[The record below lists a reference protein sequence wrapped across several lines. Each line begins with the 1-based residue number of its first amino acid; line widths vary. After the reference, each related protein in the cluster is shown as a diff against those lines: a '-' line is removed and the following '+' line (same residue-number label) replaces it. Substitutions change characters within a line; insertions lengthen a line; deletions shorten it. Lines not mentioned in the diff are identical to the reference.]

1 MIEIDT
7 IIKEIKQLSRRPTT
21 IPVFYL
27 HNFDHFVPNV
37 FVLLFE
43 IFLQVGESER
53 VHSSSSHSSD
63 EVTGAGVGGMG
74 GGANINNN
82 NKWEA
87 LSLVPD
93 RDVEGLVTRSVIS
106 SFNIIIIQ

>member
-1 MIEIDT
+1 MF
-7 IIKEIKQLSRRPTT
+7 L
-21 IPVFYL
+21 
-27 HNFDHFVPNV
+27 
-37 FVLLFE
+37 LLFE

-63 EVTGAGVGGMG
+63 EVTGVGGMG
-74 GGANINNN
+74 GGANNNNNN

-93 RDVEGLVTRSVIS
+93 RDVEGLVTR
-106 SFNIIIIQ
+106 